1 MTKPRIFVAGH
12 SGMVGSSIVRSLL
25 NIGEKNIITKSHKE
39 LDLTNQLDVNS
50 FFRKKKIN
58 QIYIAAAKVGGIYA
72 NFKYPADFRSFL

>member
-39 LDLTNQLDVNS
+39 LDLTNQLDVNV
-50 FFRKKKIN
+50 F
-58 QIYIAAAKVGGIYA
+58 
-72 NFKYPADFRSFL
+72 